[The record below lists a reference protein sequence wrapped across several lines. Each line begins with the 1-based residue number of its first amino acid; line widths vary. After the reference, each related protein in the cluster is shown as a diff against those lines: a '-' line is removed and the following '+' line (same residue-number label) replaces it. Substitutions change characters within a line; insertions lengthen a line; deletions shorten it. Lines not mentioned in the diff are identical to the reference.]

1 MKELDK
7 DLNDFYLKKPLYNY
21 DNINTPQYDN
31 IIVNND
37 GKTLE
42 IETQTMDYI
51 SNYIENKF
59 SLKSYSFLKTE
70 INILEYFY
78 NNEKD
83 CLDMIDAN
91 FYDNKEMYYFFRNF
105 TLNIIEEK
113 YLYNNEISSIKTKI
127 NNILENIL
135 KEFREKED
143 LVLEDLYDIFSQKF
157 QTTKIP
163 QFIEKKVIE

>member
-51 SNYIENKF
+51 LNYIENKF
-59 SLKSYSFLKTE
+59 SLKSFSFFKTE
-70 INILEYFY
+70 KHIY
-78 NNEKD
+78 
-83 CLDMIDAN
+83 
-91 FYDNKEMYYFFRNF
+91 
-105 TLNIIEEK
+105 LNTFIIMK
-113 YLYNNEISSIKTKI
+113 KI
-127 NNILENIL
+127 
-135 KEFREKED
+135 
-143 LVLEDLYDIFSQKF
+143 VLI
-157 QTTKIP
+157 
-163 QFIEKKVIE
+163 